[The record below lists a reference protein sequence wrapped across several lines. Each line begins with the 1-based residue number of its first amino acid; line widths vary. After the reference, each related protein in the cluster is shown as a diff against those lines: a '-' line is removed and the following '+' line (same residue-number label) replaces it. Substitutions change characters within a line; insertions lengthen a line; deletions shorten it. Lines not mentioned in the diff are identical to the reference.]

1 MKSPILYLVF
11 SLVLANCIVS
21 DAQILYPSYD
31 LLSNNPFFLTGNSIP
46 ENRIINHSGIKL
58 SGYAFQPVYCDS
70 QIVEQYNSQT
80 QRLEILTTTKMQ
92 YDGLMRP
99 ILRKTYENL
108 SFSSYDTTS
117 LLFFYDTMGK
127 ITQIRTNSSQQVFY
141 DYNVFGDLVL
151 AQLFQRINNQ
161 WVLTHSDSNALTYQ
175 NNKLFSKV
183 SYIKDPGVPN
193 YFAHTRNLNLAFNSN
208 NQLTQQFRQQTPWPY
223 LNWPNDFKAEV
234 NLEWE
239 MGYPTKHWEIDN
251 RPNYLGYL
259 IALPNNWHELLP
271 EPTKGEYYHVEGLNF
286 TLEKRL
292 KNEGW
297 LNNKLIVYED
307 YSVGPNA
314 HIDTLYRRLY
324 ERDPLGRLIY
334 HQVDYKARRID
345 TTSTLWPEFA
355 YRWTYDTDN
364 RLLSSTLYENMNAQG
379 LWIDSTVIE
388 RTYEFTS
395 DPVPKVFRFT
405 DSLEANGVKR
415 PHLRHTYY
423 YGNFALSSKVLYP
436 KQKTHLYP
444 NPTSETFFMEGVA
457 SLGQQPI
464 LGLYTAL
471 GQLIWQKSLNVTEG
485 EILEI
490 KLPSFAPGI
499 YHVVIQG
506 SVGQSSHRLIIK

>member
-1 MKSPILYLVF
+1 MKTPFFYLVF

-31 LLSNNPFFLTGNSIP
+31 LLSNNPFFLTGNSIQ
-46 ENRIINHSGIKL
+46 ENRMINHRGIKL

-80 QRLEILTTTKMQ
+80 QGFEILTTTKMQ

-108 SFSSYDTTS
+108 SFSSHDTTS
-117 LLFFYDTMGK
+117 LLFFYDTMDR
-127 ITQIRTNSSQQVFY
+127 IAQIRTNSSQQVFF

-175 NNKLFSKV
+175 NNRLFSKV
-183 SYIKDPGVPN
+183 SYTKDPGVPN
-193 YFAHTRNLNLAFNSN
+193 YFAHTRNLNLAFDLN
-208 NQLTQQFRQQTPWPY
+208 NQLTQHFRQQTPWPN
-223 LNWPNDFKAEV
+223 LNWPNNFKAEV

-251 RPNYLGYL
+251 RPHYLGYL

-307 YSVGPNA
+307 YSLSPNA

-355 YRWTYDTDN
+355 YRWTYDIDN
-364 RLLSSTLYENMNAQG
+364 RLLSSILYENMNALG
-379 LWIDSTVIE
+379 LWMDSTVIE

-395 DPVPKVFRFT
+395 DPVPQVFRFT
-405 DSLEANGVKR
+405 DSLTANGIKR

-423 YGNFALSSKVLYP
+423 YGNFALPVNELAQQP
-436 KQKTHLYP
+436 EFDIYP
-444 NPTSETFFMEGVA
+444 NPA
-457 SLGQQPI
+457 NAIIHLR
-464 LGLYTAL
+464 GLSSFGSKAEVRIYNAF
-471 GQLIWQKSLNVTEG
+471 GQLTLKEELYPEKGNIQTIPLSA
-485 EILEI
+485 
-490 KLPSFAPGI
+490 LPKGI
-499 YHVVIQG
+499 YFVLIEGPNGMASQPLVIQ
-506 SVGQSSHRLIIK
+506 